1 MKILI
6 TGANGQLGS
15 EMRLLAR
22 HSNHE
27 FIFTDVNQVEGQ
39 ETVFL
44 DITDRQ
50 AIMQMVQS
58 QGIQAIVNCAAWTNV
73 DACETDA
80 NLATLAHKLNALAPE
95 NLALAMKAVDG
106 LLIHIS
112 TDYVFGTEAYNTPC
126 REDQQ
131 GTPTGVYGRTKK
143 EGEERILATGCQHVI
158 IRTAWL
164 YSEFGKNFCRTM
176 LQLTA
181 ERPTLQ
187 VVYDQ
192 CGTPTYALDLARAI
206 CTILQDYQLTQT
218 ENGKRNQRS
227 TPEGAEVKT
236 ENCTAHPSPL
246 TATPYP
252 KTGIYH
258 YSNLGVC
265 SWYDFTQMIQHIA
278 NTLCTEQ
285 RHCNIRPCL
294 SSQYPSPVKR
304 PSYSVLDKTKIQE
317 TFGLDIPY
325 WTDSLRQCIANLIR
339 TENGKRETEN

>member
-1 MKILI
+1 MRLLVFWIHYRNFVDNDFLINKRLYCCMKILV

-15 EMRLLAR
+15 EMRLLAE
-22 HSNHE
+22 SNVSDE
-27 FIFTDVNQVEGQ
+27 FIFTDVNQVEGRQ
-39 ETVFL
+39 TVFL

-50 AIMQMVQS
+50 AVMQMVEENQV
-58 QGIQAIVNCAAWTNV
+58 QAIVNCAAWTNV
-73 DACETDA
+73 DACETDEK
-80 NLATLAHKLNALAPE
+80 LALLAKKLNADAPE
-95 NLALAMKAVDG
+95 NLALAMRSVGG

-112 TDYVFGTEAYNTPC
+112 TDYVFGAEPYNTPC
-126 REDQQ
+126 SEDMQ

-143 EGEERILATGCQHVI
+143 LGEELIEATGCKHVI

-192 CGTPTYALDLARAI
+192 CGTPTYALDLASAI
-206 CTILQDYQLTQT
+206 LAVLQDYKVTLPSLTD
-218 ENGKRNQRS
+218 
-227 TPEGAEVKT
+227 
-236 ENCTAHPSPL
+236 TA
-246 TATPYP
+246 YP
-252 KTGIYH
+252 KSGIYN

-278 NTLCTEQ
+278 NELVGMDVPQ
-285 RHCNIRPCL
+285 RKCKIMPCL

-304 PSYSVLDKTKIQE
+304 PAYSVLDKSKIQDAFNLE
-317 TFGLDIPY
+317 IPY
-325 WTDSLRQCIANLIR
+325 WTDSLRMCLQNLISQI
-339 TENGKRETEN
+339 

>member
-1 MKILI
+1 
-6 TGANGQLGS
+6 
-15 EMRLLAR
+15 MRLLAKDGTD
-22 HSNHE
+22 E
-27 FIFTDVNQVEGQ
+27 YIFTDVNQVEGQ

-50 AIMQMVQS
+50 AVLDMVQTR
-58 QGIQAIVNCAAWTNV
+58 GINAIVNCAAWTNV
-73 DACETDA
+73 DACETDPA
-80 NLATLAHKLNALAPE
+80 LAALAMRLNADAPE
-95 NLALAMKAVDG
+95 NLALAMKAAGG

-143 EGEERILATGCQHVI
+143 EGEERILATGCEHVI

-164 YSEFGKNFCRTM
+164 YSEFGKNFCKTM

-181 ERPTLQ
+181 ERPMLN

-206 CTILQDYQLTQT
+206 CTILKDYQTIQT
-218 ENGKRNQRS
+218 ENGKRKAANKREQSNLFELPSGSRLD
-227 TPEGAEVKT
+227 EVKT
-236 ENCTAHPSPL
+236 ENC
-246 TATPYP
+246 YP
-252 KTGIYH
+252 KSGIYH

-265 SWYDFTQMIQHIA
+265 SWYDFTQMIQQTA
-278 NTLCTEQ
+278 NTLCPSAEAQ
-285 RHCNIRPCL
+285 RHCDIRPCL

-317 TFGLDIPY
+317 AFHLDIPY
-325 WTDSLRQCIANLIR
+325 WTDSLRQCIANLIQ
-339 TENGKRETEN
+339 TER

>member
-1 MKILI
+1 MRILV

-15 EMRLLAR
+15 EMRLLAKDCAD
-22 HSNHE
+22 E
-27 FIFTDVNQVEGQ
+27 FLFTDINQVEGQ
-39 ETVFL
+39 KTVFL

-50 AIMQMVQS
+50 AVLDMVQTH
-58 QGIQAIVNCAAWTNV
+58 GIDAIVNCAAWTNV
-73 DACETDA
+73 DACET
-80 NLATLAHKLNALAPE
+80 NEELAALALRLNADAPE
-95 NLALAMKAVDG
+95 NLALAIKAAGG

-112 TDYVFGTEAYNTPC
+112 TDYVFGTEPYNTPC

-143 EGEERILATGCQHVI
+143 EGEERILATGCEHII

-164 YSEFGKNFCRTM
+164 YSEFGKNFCKTM

-181 ERPTLQ
+181 ERPMLN

-192 CGTPTYALDLARAI
+192 CGTPTYALDLAQAI
-206 CTILQDYQLTQT
+206 CAVLKDYSTTLT
-218 ENGKRNQRS
+218 
-227 TPEGAEVKT
+227 PL
-236 ENCTAHPSPL
+236 TAHRSPL
-246 TATPYP
+246 TAHRYP

-265 SWYDFTQMIQHIA
+265 SWYDFTQMIQQTA
-278 NTLCTEQ
+278 NMLCPSAETR
-285 RHCNIRPCL
+285 RHCDIRPCL

-317 TFGLDIPY
+317 AFHLDIPY
-325 WTDSLRQCIANLIR
+325 WTDSLRQCIANLIQ
-339 TENGKRETEN
+339 TER